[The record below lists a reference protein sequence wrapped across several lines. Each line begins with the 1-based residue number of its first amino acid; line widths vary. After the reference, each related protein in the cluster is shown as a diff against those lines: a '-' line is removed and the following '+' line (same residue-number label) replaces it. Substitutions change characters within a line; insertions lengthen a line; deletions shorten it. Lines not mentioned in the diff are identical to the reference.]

1 MPITNFT
8 YNASSGESVY
18 TLEPEKGDE
27 EFRLAVEP
35 EARDRHRL
43 TLWQDDRYDKN
54 NYLVAQGDP
63 LRLSYERER
72 EDFYRIVENVFGPRP
87 WLREALTLI
96 SRVHP
101 KWVQEESERLRKET
115 ADDPEYKALP
125 GHEPTI
131 YHTPEGYRIEGA
143 ANLMPLSN
151 FTGRI
156 LEDVVVEDGSGAADR
171 FFVVEAEMNRRRHR
185 FEVSSQAFDGLSWVP
200 KHLGALAVIEGPR
213 VRHLVTK
220 AIKLESRG
228 LREIYAYG
236 HTGWLEIEGR
246 WVYLH
251 AGGAITGAGTPAFD
265 GRVVLFGKLK
275 RRRFP
280 SPSHAI
286 EATEDL
292 REAVRESFAL
302 WNLAADEIAIPLML
316 SAYRAALGEVDYSL
330 HLAGP
335 TGLGKTTLAH
345 LAVSHF
351 GAGLGSKDQTNFEST
366 AYAVEREAFALKDQL
381 LLLDDYLG
389 TSEHRRIL
397 AFIARNAANNSGRG
411 RLSSDGSLRGDKPP
425 RALVI
430 TTGEDVPVGESLTAR
445 MLVIRVPDGAGLDL
459 SPGAPINAAQVA
471 ARDGRHALAMA
482 GFIRWLAP
490 RYGDISSTIEQRRNQ
505 IGHEV
510 RPLVAHSRTPGIY
523 GDLMIGLEEWMAF
536 AREIGAVDQEE
547 GAALED
553 RARLAVMAAIQEQA
567 EYLGSANPVERY
579 RDLLREAMASG
590 NAHVRAPGEEPG
602 PGVHLGWTLPDGTYL
617 YPDVTLTLA
626 KHMAEAVGDP
636 LPFSGQAMNQLLL
649 ERRWLVSTNLEKTR
663 KSTAIR
669 KRVEGQTVT
678 VLHLRPEFLAEG

>member
-1 MPITNFT
+1 LPITNHS
-8 YNASSGESVY
+8 YDARSGESVY
-18 TLEPEKGDE
+18 AVTEGGE
-27 EFRLAVEP
+27 EFNLAVEP
-35 EARDRHRL
+35 EGKNRDRL
-43 TLWQDDRYDKN
+43 TLWQGERYDEHN
-54 NYLVAQGDP
+54 HLVAQSDP
-63 LRLSYERER
+63 LRLSYSDDLEE
-72 EDFYRIVENVFGPRP
+72 FYNIVANVFGEKP
-87 WLREALTLI
+87 WIREALNWI
-96 SRVHP
+96 SRVHQ
-101 KWVQEESERLRKET
+101 KRVREALEKIRKET

-131 YHTPEGYRIEGA
+131 YITPEGYRMEDPGR
-143 ANLMPLSN
+143 ANLIPLSN

-156 LEDVVVEDGSGAADR
+156 VEDVVVEDGSGAADR

-185 FEVSSQAFDGLSWVP
+185 FEVSSQAFDGLPWVP

-228 LREIYAYG
+228 LREIHAYG

-265 GRVVLFGKLK
+265 GRVVLSGKLK

-280 SPSHAI
+280 SPSPAI
-286 EATEDL
+286 EASEDL

-366 AYAVEREAFALKDQL
+366 AYAIERESFALKDQL

-389 TSEHRRIL
+389 TPEHRRIL
-397 AFIARNAANNSGRG
+397 AFIVRNAANNSGRG
-411 RLSSDGSLRGDKPP
+411 RLGSDGSLRGDKPP

-430 TTGEDVPVGESLTAR
+430 TTGEDVPVGGSLTAR
-445 MLVIRVPDGAGLDL
+445 MLVLRVPDGAGLDL

-471 ARDGRHALAMA
+471 ARDGRQALAMA

-490 RYGDISSTIEQRRNQ
+490 RYRDISSTIEQRRNQ
-505 IGHEV
+505 IGHEM

-536 AREIGAVDQEE
+536 AREIGAVDQEQ

-567 EYLGSANPVERY
+567 EYLESADPVERY
-579 RDLLREAMASG
+579 RDLLREAISSG

-617 YPDVTLTLA
+617 YPDVSLSLA
-626 KHMAEAVGDP
+626 KHMAEASGDP
-636 LPFSGQAMNQLLL
+636 LPFSGQAMNQLNSLQRSSAPTTCPPL
-649 ERRWLVSTNLEKTR
+649 RLVVGAERRVFGPLPRVS
-663 KSTAIR
+663 
-669 KRVEGQTVT
+669 
-678 VLHLRPEFLAEG
+678 